1 VRGEVWS
8 YSPQGTP
15 RHLFVV
21 IVSSDGINLSPR
33 RWLLA
38 APVLP
43 RNPDDIL
50 AVPVPGRGWVHAGI
64 LTRCYRPWL
73 TERVDVLDTDTHE
86 ALDRALRAALDL

>member
-1 VRGEVWS
+1 MRGEVWS

-33 RWLLA
+33 RWLLG

-43 RNPDDIL
+43 RDPDDIL
-50 AVPVPGRGWVHAGI
+50 AVPVAGRGWMHAGI

-73 TERVDVLDTDTHE
+73 TERVDALAAE
-86 ALDRALRAALDL
+86 AVEAMDRALRAALDL